1 MSPRHHAIPDLTD
14 EFDETDEYVLPDYR
28 DLEAIPELSASQLEQ
43 MVSVATN
50 PETPEPEGEL
60 VPNDAVSEQDLD
72 ADEDLVYDDLDGTDE
87 YSDDLVDDD
96 PGSARPDNADI
107 ANSDDL
113 WCEEDASD
121 PQL

>member
-1 MSPRHHAIPDLTD
+1 MSPRHHAIRDLTD

-28 DLEAIPELSASQLEQ
+28 DPEAIPELSASQLKQ

-72 ADEDLVYDDLDGTDE
+72 AD
-87 YSDDLVDDD
+87 
-96 PGSARPDNADI
+96 I

-113 WCEEDASD
+113 WSEEDVSD